1 MISFSYKKSEVK
13 KLYKSA
19 FLLQWGGILFFA
31 VLFVV
36 ISAVTFAE
44 YASNTEENSLATP
57 IFIASATVVILIRLA
72 VTYIRHMHSANKFI
86 KGMTAE
92 EYHCTICIT
101 DDILTVE
108 NLTKK
113 TNAVIKK
120 SDIKRVMWSKSA
132 VIIFLK
138 HSVPWMLPSSPEII
152 DALADFSQKQ
162 KRAK

>member
-1 MISFSYKKSEVK
+1 MISFSYKKSELK
-13 KLYKSA
+13 KLSRSA
-19 FLLQWGGILFFA
+19 FLLQWGGMLFFA

-36 ISAVTFAE
+36 ISAVKFAE

-57 IFIASATVVILIRLA
+57 IFIASATVIILIRLA
-72 VTYIRHMHSANKFI
+72 VTYIRHMHTANKFI
-86 KGMTAE
+86 KSMTAE
-92 EYHCTICIT
+92 EYQYTICIT
-101 DDILTVE
+101 DDVLTAE
-108 NLTKK
+108 NLTQK
-113 TNAVIKK
+113 TNAVIKI
-120 SDIKRVMWSKSA
+120 SDIKRVMYSKSA

>member
-1 MISFSYKKSEVK
+1 MISFSYKKSELK
-13 KLYKSA
+13 KLSRSA
-19 FLLQWGGILFFA
+19 FLLQWGGMLFFA

-36 ISAVTFAE
+36 ISAVKFAE

-57 IFIASATVVILIRLA
+57 IFIASAAVITLISLT
-72 VTYIRHMHSANKFI
+72 VTYIRYMHTANQFI
-86 KGMTAE
+86 KSMTAE
-92 EYHCTICIT
+92 EYQYTICIT
-101 DDILTVE
+101 DDVLTAE
-108 NLTKK
+108 NLTQNTK
-113 TNAVIKK
+113 AVIKK